1 MNDSAGMRLVEG
13 CWIPCQDCDDYWCT
27 EHGKHAYDC
36 ECPEIEV
43 WAELGK
49 YPYSSETGAT

>member
-13 CWIPCQDCDDYWCT
+13 CWIPCPDCDDYWCT

-36 ECPEIEV
+36 ECPAIDV
-43 WAELGK
+43 WAELGMD
-49 YPYSSETGAT
+49 PYGGE